1 MQNDS
6 VGAKKRASATIGRP
20 MCWCS
25 VHHFIEAIL
34 PGDASYVGTSFV
46 GSNHELTGMSSLLKV
61 RFAAEYYGDAYLEGS
76 ISEGV
81 GNTCRQAHRADHW
94 WVWEAESKRH

>member
-1 MQNDS
+1 MACMQNDS

-46 GSNHELTGMSSLLKV
+46 GSNHAVDWDVLV
-61 RFAAEYYGDAYLEGS
+61 VEGE
-76 ISEGV
+76 IC
-81 GNTCRQAHRADHW
+81 CRVLW
-94 WVWEAESKRH
+94 